1 MASSSVAIESTI
13 PQAEDEWIRQS
24 YGFYACPVC
33 KQDLEPVHDGLSCRV
48 CGKTYP
54 ILSGIPD
61 FNLINLEESRNR
73 SLRVVGKKD
82 SRPLLD
88 FVASVYETWVYP
100 AVCNLY
106 GGWHS
111 TSLEQLARDAS
122 DIVGSRDGVIL
133 DAACGPGTYGRRIA
147 SASRTVLG
155 IDICMSMLRR
165 GADYVEREHIPNV
178 HFARATV
185 EALPF
190 RAGLFDAA
198 ICAGSLN
205 HFSDVLLVL
214 REINRTMKAG
224 APLAVM
230 CFALINSGLIQYKSI
245 RDRVEKGDG
254 HIYSVAD
261 LERFVAEAGFEGFSP
276 HTYGSI
282 VVFGARKR
290 PAVRLAHRA

>member
-1 MASSSVAIESTI
+1 MASPSAVIESTI
-13 PQAEDEWIRQS
+13 PRAEDEWIRQS
-24 YGFYACPVC
+24 CGFYACPAC
-33 KQDLEPVHDGLSCRV
+33 KRDLEPVHDGLSCPV
-48 CGKTYP
+48 CARNYP

-61 FNLINLEESRNR
+61 FILVNLEESRNR
-73 SLRVVGKKD
+73 SLRVVGKWD
-82 SRPLLD
+82 SRALFD
-88 FVASVYETWVYP
+88 FMASAYESCVYP

-111 TSLEQLARDAS
+111 TSLRQLAHDVS
-122 DIVGSRDGVIL
+122 DIVGSCDGVIL

-165 GADYVEREHIPNV
+165 GARYVERGHIPNV

-214 REINRTMKAG
+214 REINRTMKVG
-224 APLAVM
+224 APLGVM
-230 CFALINSGLIQYKSI
+230 CFALINSGLIKYKSV
-245 RDRVEKGDG
+245 RDRAETAGG

-261 LERFVAEAGFEGFSP
+261 LNRYVAEAGFEDFCP
-276 HTYGSI
+276 RTYGS
-282 VVFGARKR
+282 VLVFGTRKG
-290 PAVRLAHRA
+290 PAKH

>member
-1 MASSSVAIESTI
+1 MASRSVAIESTI
-13 PQAEDEWIRQS
+13 PLAEYEWIRQS
-24 YGFYACPVC
+24 CGFYACPAC
-33 KQDLEPVHDGLSCRV
+33 KQGLEPSSNGLSCHICAR
-48 CGKTYP
+48 TYP

-61 FNLINLEESRNR
+61 FNLVNLEESRNR
-73 SLRVVGKKD
+73 TLHVVGKKD

-88 FVASVYETWVYP
+88 FMASVYETWVYP

-111 TSLEQLARDAS
+111 TSLEQLVHNVADL
-122 DIVGSRDGVIL
+122 VGSYDGVIL

-147 SASRTVLG
+147 SASKTVLG

-165 GADYVEREHIPNV
+165 GAYYVERGHIPNV

-205 HFSDVLLVL
+205 HFSDVVLVL
-214 REINRTMKAG
+214 REIGRTMKAG

-230 CFALINSGLIQYKSI
+230 CFARINSGLMKYKWI
-245 RDRVEKGDG
+245 REGAERGGG
-254 HIYSVAD
+254 HIYSVDD
-261 LERFVAEAGFEGFSP
+261 LERCVAEAGFADFRP
-276 HTYGSI
+276 HAYGSI
-282 VVFGARKR
+282 VVFSASKG
-290 PAVRLAHRA
+290 PAEH

>member
-1 MASSSVAIESTI
+1 MASQSFDIESTV

-24 YGFYACPVC
+24 CGFYACPTC
-33 KQDLEPVHDGLSCRV
+33 KQDLEPAYDGLSCRV
-48 CGKTYP
+48 CARTYP

-61 FNLINLEESRNR
+61 FIVVNLEESRNR
-73 SLRVVGKKD
+73 SLRVVGKND

-88 FVASVYETWVYP
+88 AMASVYETWVYP

-111 TSLEQLARDAS
+111 TSLKQLAHDVS

-165 GADYVEREHIPNV
+165 GARYVERGHIPNV

-198 ICAGSLN
+198 ICAGSLEPLLRRGPRFARDQP
-205 HFSDVLLVL
+205 HHESRSAAGGDVLCPHQL
-214 REINRTMKAG
+214 G
-224 APLAVM
+224 PHQ
-230 CFALINSGLIQYKSI
+230 IQI
-245 RDRVEKGDG
+245 DTRPRG
-254 HIYSVAD
+254 
-261 LERFVAEAGFEGFSP
+261 ERRRS
-276 HTYGSI
+276 HLQ
-282 VVFGARKR
+282 RR
-290 PAVRLAHRA
+290 

>member
-1 MASSSVAIESTI
+1 MASPSVVIESTI
-13 PQAEDEWIRQS
+13 PQAEDERIRQS
-24 YGFYACPVC
+24 SSFYACPAC
-33 KQDLEPVHDGLSCRV
+33 KQDLEPVQDGLSCRV
-48 CGKTYP
+48 CARTYP
-54 ILSGIPD
+54 IVRGIPD
-61 FNLINLEESRNR
+61 LIAINLEESKNR
-73 SLRVVGKKD
+73 SLRVVGNWD
-82 SRPLLD
+82 SRPLFD
-88 FVASVYETWVYP
+88 FMASTYESCVYP
-100 AVCNLY
+100 LVCNLY

-111 TSLEQLARDAS
+111 TSLKQLAHDVS

-147 SASRTVLG
+147 SESRTVLG
-155 IDICMSMLRR
+155 VDVCMSMLRR
-165 GADYVEREHIPNV
+165 GAHYVEREHIPNV
-178 HFARATV
+178 HFARARV

-230 CFALINSGLIQYKSI
+230 CFARINSGIIKYKSI
-245 RDRVEKGDG
+245 RDRAEQGGG
-254 HIYSVAD
+254 HIYSVVD
-261 LERFVAEAGFEGFSP
+261 LGRYVAEAGFEGFSP
-276 HTYGSI
+276 HAYGSI

-290 PAVRLAHRA
+290 LAEH